1 VSTKP
6 LEDTLNA
13 VAAIADVTQPRSPS
27 AATAI
32 SAAASA
38 AVNAADG
45 TTAANLQLADN
56 ALQLSLS
63 AAHPL
68 DATAAAAAAAATA
81 AAAKAEAAAARTAV
95 TSDAEPASDDATAA
109 AAAAAAAEQAQ
120 TAAALAADWAQYVEA
135 LAERHKPRRA
145 ALQKAL
151 LSHCGADLQALAHT
165 LALQQQQQPASDN
178 SSSSSDN
185 SSSSSD
191 SSSEQDAAAVAVAA
205 AEAAAAAQQRVLA
218 WAVEKRGGWRGAVL
232 LDTGD
237 VDVEADVTIWP
248 QRDQAS
254 FVCCAKRYNSLLCCE
269 RQCRALSTV
278 HEHYNI
284 CVAGIACIE
293 QYCSDA
299 VLHFAV
305 VGITLQCWT
314 VSLHA
319 NTFEHS
325 VNCIP
330 MATCTGGHAAN
341 NQERSDSTAA
351 ATKLKHHCCHYCYH
365 CYYQ

>member
-27 AATAI
+27 AATAT

-68 DATAAAAAAAATA
+68 DVSAALAELSLKESQSAATAAAAAAAATL
-81 AAAKAEAAAARTAV
+81 AAAKAEAAAARTV
-95 TSDAEPASDDATAA
+95 ITSDAEPASDDDAAAA

-178 SSSSSDN
+178 SSSSSD
-185 SSSSSD
+185 

-254 FVCCAKRYNSLLCCE
+254 FVCCTTLYSNLLCCE
-269 RQCRALSTV
+269 RQCRSLSTV

-284 CVAGIACIE
+284 CLAGIACIE
-293 QYCSDA
+293 QYCSVA
-299 VLHFAV
+299 VLQFAV
-305 VGITLQCWT
+305 VGITLQRWT

-319 NTFEHS
+319 NTNEHTHT
-325 VNCIP
+325 VF
-330 MATCTGGHAAN
+330 
-341 NQERSDSTAA
+341 
-351 ATKLKHHCCHYCYH
+351 L
-365 CYYQ
+365 